1 MPISIVMPALEMG
14 QETGKLV
21 AWLKKDGE
29 RVTKGEPLLEV
40 ETDKA
45 VLEVEA
51 TADGVLAGITAKVED
66 VIPVGQTIA
75 WILGPGEKVPSESVP
90 VSTQVAST
98 KAAPTSPAP
107 SISEH
112 GASGGKISPKARGLA
127 KQNDIDINKVRGSGA
142 DGEILTSDI
151 QRLIDAKGAL
161 PPPPELSRSAATPT
175 ATHAAP
181 ASTVSRLMAERT
193 TQSWTSVPHFFLT
206 RDVDAGSLLQ
216 ARSELAAA
224 AEDAPGVKITHTDF
238 LVAAVAYALAKHPR
252 MNASWNGGQVQL
264 NQDVNVALAMAVND
278 GVVAATIRNADKLH
292 LREIAIQRRDLAER
306 ARAGKLHPADI
317 AAATFTISNLGMY
330 QIDSF
335 TAIII
340 PPQAGILAVGQ
351 IADRVVA
358 VAGKPAV
365 RPIMTLTLSCD
376 HRVIDGAQ
384 GALFLGSVADAIREP
399 EQWLK

>member
-21 AWLKKDGE
+21 AWLKKDGD
-29 RVTKGEPLLEV
+29 RVAKGEPLLEV

-51 TADGVLAGITAKVED
+51 TADGILAGITAQVED

-75 WILGPGEKVPSESVP
+75 WILGPGEKVPREAAHFAAQNPSVP
-90 VSTQVAST
+90 VAASSH
-98 KAAPTSPAP
+98 APVM
-107 SISEH
+107 EH
-112 GASGGKISPKARGLA
+112 ATSGGKISPKARRLA
-127 KQNDIDINKVRGSGA
+127 KEHGIDLNRVRGSGG
-142 DGEILTSDI
+142 DSEILTSDI
-151 QRLIDAKGAL
+151 QRLIDEKGVPAVS
-161 PPPPELSRSAATPT
+161 EASAT
-175 ATHAAP
+175 ATLGAAS
-181 ASTVSRLMAERT
+181 ASIVPSTTVSRIMAERT
-193 TQSWTSVPHFFLT
+193 TQSWTTVPHFFLT

-224 AEDAPGVKITHTDF
+224 VEGTPAVKITHTDF
-238 LVAAVAYALAKHPR
+238 LVAAVAHALAKHPR
-252 MNASWNGGQVQL
+252 MNASWSTGQVQL
-264 NQDVNVALAMAVND
+264 MEDVNVALAMAVGD
-278 GVVAATIRNADKLH
+278 GVVTATIRNADKLQ
-292 LREIAIQRRDLAER
+292 LREIAIQRRDLTER

-317 AAATFTISNLGMY
+317 AGATFTISNLGMY

-351 IADRVVA
+351 IADRVLA
-358 VAGKPAV
+358 VGGKPAV

>member
-1 MPISIVMPALEMG
+1 MPALEMG

-21 AWLKKDGE
+21 AWLKKDGD
-29 RVTKGEPLLEV
+29 RVAKGEPLLEV

-51 TADGVLAGITAKVED
+51 TADGTLAGITAQVED

-75 WILGPGEKVPSESVP
+75 WILGPGEKVPREAAHFAAQNPSVP
-90 VSTQVAST
+90 MAASSH
-98 KAAPTSPAP
+98 APTVT
-107 SISEH
+107 EH
-112 GASGGKISPKARGLA
+112 SASGGKISPKARRLA
-127 KQNDIDINKVRGSGA
+127 KEHGIDLNRIRGSGG

-151 QRLIDAKGAL
+151 QRLIDAKRA
-161 PPPPELSRSAATPT
+161 PAVAEASVTATPGD
-175 ATHAAP
+175 
-181 ASTVSRLMAERT
+181 ASASIVPSTTVSRIMAERT
-193 TQSWTSVPHFFLT
+193 TQSWTTVPHFFLT

-216 ARSELAAA
+216 ARSELAAVV
-224 AEDAPGVKITHTDF
+224 EGAPAVKITHTDF
-238 LVAAVAYALAKHPR
+238 LVAAVAHALAKHPR
-252 MNASWNGGQVQL
+252 MNASWNAGQVQL
-264 NQDVNVALAMAVND
+264 IEDVNVALAMAVGD
-278 GVVAATIRNADKLH
+278 GVVTATVRNADKLK
-292 LREIAIQRRDLAER
+292 LREIATHRRDLTER

-317 AAATFTISNLGMY
+317 AGTTFTISNLGMY

-358 VAGKPAV
+358 VDGKPAV

-399 EQWLK
+399 EQWLE